1 MTWRQNKFNLEAS
14 GAIKKAL
21 TGPNYS
27 RAQQFWGTRHGGWA
41 RLPPAV
47 SSHSGKEEG
56 IGELA
61 VSLTVFSLC
70 TVWWRCREQLEQ
82 LLPGIP
88 ASPAMG
94 GEGGWK
100 GWPWQCSGSEPTL
113 GVFWNAPLLDMSS
126 TIQTVEMTHGAEQG
140 VTEKGN
146 SSQVECWEL
155 LPQCTLRK
163 NPVMCLSISLS
174 WLLCAQQCWALVSN
188 VSRKREKWWRSHP
201 LC

>member
-94 GEGGWK
+94 GEGGVERMAMAVLWVWANTGGVLK
-100 GWPWQCSGSEPTL
+100 RPPPWHEQHNTESGDDPRGRAGSNRERKFQPGRMLGASPTMHFKEEPCNVPQHLIKLTSL
-113 GVFWNAPLLDMSS
+113 CTAVLS
-126 TIQTVEMTHGAEQG
+126 TCEQH
-140 VTEKGN
+140 
-146 SSQVECWEL
+146 Q
-155 LPQCTLRK
+155 
-163 NPVMCLSISLS
+163 
-174 WLLCAQQCWALVSN
+174 
-188 VSRKREKWWRSHP
+188 
-201 LC
+201 